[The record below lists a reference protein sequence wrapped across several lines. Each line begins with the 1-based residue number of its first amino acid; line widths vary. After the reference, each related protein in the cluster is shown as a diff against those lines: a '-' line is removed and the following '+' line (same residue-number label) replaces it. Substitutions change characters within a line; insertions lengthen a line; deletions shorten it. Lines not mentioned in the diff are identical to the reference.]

1 MVDPAI
7 QVPLGLEDVPT
18 RRTLHP
24 LTYRRSV
31 FIISSGNWLRFF
43 EGSQGIGLHHKVFVL
58 PTVVVVTTLAG
69 ISADTFAAA
78 IASPARVTHQTILES
93 VTCPTVGPLSILE
106 ARYGR
111 NSTTPPPGPA
121 LSEVGVLCA
130 SAGSHWT
137 AQRVPPGALPLLRV
151 SCSNTKSCFATG
163 ELRRR
168 VLQFLPLRTAAKLGT
183 PRRYRQTSFCWMAK
197 GSRARLR
204 RTLLLGAPIASKKS
218 SSLPRRMVASRG
230 LTVERG
236 VRVSHWNF
244 VCDNNELCRCRDE
257 WPKRLLRGGGS
268 QHTGRWYR
276 LGISHPE
283 PFADQEGPRRP
294 VVRRRVMSEHGR
306 LCRY

>member
-1 MVDPAI
+1 MCSAPPRVATGRRRGYR
-7 QVPLGLEDVPT
+7 QERYLCFESRAPT
-18 RRTLHP
+18 RRAVSLP
-24 LTYRRSV
+24 
-31 FIISSGNWLRFF
+31 
-43 EGSQGIGLHHKVFVL
+43 GS
-58 PTVVVVTTLAG
+58 
-69 ISADTFAAA
+69 FAA
-78 IASPARVTHQTILES
+78 
-93 VTCPTVGPLSILE
+93 
-106 ARYGR
+106 
-111 NSTTPPPGPA
+111 
-121 LSEVGVLCA
+121 
-130 SAGSHWT
+130 GS
-137 AQRVPPGALPLLRV
+137 
-151 SCSNTKSCFATG
+151 C
-163 ELRRR
+163 
-168 VLQFLPLRTAAKLGT
+168 QFLPLRTAAKLGT